1 MEKFT
6 AYTNNLRKKLKVHME
21 ADSLNTYQIE
31 TRTGVHRQI
40 VARFVKEDFNGIT
53 YENGMA
59 LRTYLQ
65 RLIKDGKLA
74 K

>member
-1 MEKFT
+1 MEKFS
-6 AYTNNLRKKLKVHME
+6 AYTDNLRKKLRAHM
-21 ADSLNTYQIE
+21 DSYKLNTYQVE

>member
-21 ADSLNTYQIE
+21 TDSLNTYQIE

>member
-1 MEKFT
+1 ME
-6 AYTNNLRKKLKVHME
+6 V
-21 ADSLNTYQIE
+21 DSLNTYQIE

-65 RLIKDGKLA
+65 RLMKDGKLA

>member
-21 ADSLNTYQIE
+21 VDSLNTYQIE

-65 RLIKDGKLA
+65 RLMKDGKLA